1 MKAKTLKELHAQA
14 RNLGIKGYSKL
25 SHATLEHRLA
35 RAGEKKPDS
44 GKKSPKKPPQN
55 KSTPAKKIKAQPA
68 AVKSKRPGRTKK
80 PAATNSSTKT
90 LPGAAPVTAELWATG
105 ARRLPSDE
113 QRIENAKYATVP
125 PGGVTPSTMATDLGE
140 DIDHLPPI
148 SEPMVCLLPQKPGVL
163 HGYWVVPPGSALH
176 AKSLK
181 LRLGRLA
188 DDALETIEEID
199 LPREFGHWYFHLDDT
214 ANINVVYLQ
223 LGYYAPDGR
232 FITASHRGMARIPS
246 LFASQEIDRLWWI
259 SEEKFRAMYLRA
271 GGLARG
277 ARLGWA
283 SSISSPGAAAGAPSE
298 RFAWPGNISS

>member
-25 SHATLEHRLA
+25 SRAALERRLA
-35 RAGEKKPDS
+35 VAGEKKPDS
-44 GKKSPKKPPQN
+44 GKKLPKKPSLN
-55 KSTPAKKIKAQPA
+55 KPAPAKKIKAQPA
-68 AVKSKRPGRTKK
+68 PAKSKRPGRAKN
-80 PAATNSSTKT
+80 PAATSSFTKT
-90 LPGAAPVTAELWATG
+90 LPGAAPGASELRATG
-105 ARRLPSDE
+105 TRRLLSDE
-113 QRIENAKYATVP
+113 QRIENAKCAMVP
-125 PGGVTPSTMATDLGE
+125 PGGVTPFTMATDLGE

-163 HGYWVVPPGSALH
+163 HGYWVVPQESALH

-188 DDALETIEEID
+188 GDALETIEEID

-246 LFASQEIDRLWWI
+246 LFASQKIDRLWWI

-283 SSISSPGAAAGAPSE
+283 SSISSPGAAPGALPE
-298 RFAWPGNISS
+298 RFTWPGNISS